1 MRLTI
6 AAVLA
11 LSGCGC
17 AFAALAEELVIEV
30 TNPAF
35 KVTIPG
41 LPPVKFD
48 PHPGAS
54 QNPSARIMGS
64 TSDGVTVSALTPTAK
79 GASVQQCASWLAG
92 STLARATPDL
102 SSVQFVP
109 AGPNAWVLIYPFK
122 VGQSEQLKAHVF
134 SGNGKGQCLEIHIS
148 RMDASDQQRQ
158 AWFSGFRG
166 ISVAAE

>member
-1 MRLTI
+1 MRRI
-6 AAVLA
+6 VAALLVL
-11 LSGCGC
+11 LSY
-17 AFAALAEELVIEV
+17 AAAALAEELVVEV
-30 TNPAF
+30 TNPRF

-41 LPPVKFD
+41 LPNIKFE

-54 QNPSARIMGS
+54 QNPSAKIMGT
-64 TSDGVTVSALTPTAK
+64 TSDGISVSALTPTAQ

-109 AGPNAWVLIYPFK
+109 AGQNAWVLIYQFK
-122 VGQSEQLKAHVF
+122 MGQSEQLKAHVF
-134 SGNGKGQCLEIHIS
+134 SGNGKGQCLEVHIS
-148 RMDASDQQRQ
+148 RMGAGEQQRQ

-166 ISVAAE
+166 ISVIAE